1 MANEENLMP
10 IEELNSRLSPA
21 ERKRNARK
29 AGKASGESRR
39 AKKSMREYAEFLMG
53 LEVSDG
59 RKFNAM
65 VRAGVPVEGCDN
77 KMLVVF
83 ALMKMAQ
90 SGDVPAAK
98 ELRSIL
104 GEDKPGAYENGRL
117 DELIEGLKDE

>member
-1 MANEENLMP
+1 MNGHENLIPM
-10 IEELNSRLSPA
+10 N
-21 ERKRNARK
+21 KRSKDEAREFGQK
-29 AGKASGESRR
+29 GGRASGEARR

-90 SGDVPAAK
+90 SGDVPAVK

-104 GEDKPGAYENGRL
+104 GEDKPGADENGRL
-117 DELIEGLKDE
+117 DELIEGLKDG